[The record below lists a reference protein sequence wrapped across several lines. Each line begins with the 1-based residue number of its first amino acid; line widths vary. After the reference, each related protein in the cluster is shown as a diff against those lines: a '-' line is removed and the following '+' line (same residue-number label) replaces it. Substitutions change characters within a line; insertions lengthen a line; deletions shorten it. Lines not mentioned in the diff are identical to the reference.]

1 MMEYSLLGPFEVVR
15 DGQRVEIGTG
25 TQRALLAALLM
36 RSNQPTSTG
45 WLIDA
50 LWDDPP
56 ASAAK
61 IVQNC
66 VMRLR
71 RLLPDEVLLTR
82 GRGYALR
89 VAPGE
94 LDVDRFSHSL
104 ALGREAMHGGNC
116 ESALAHLDAALAA
129 WTGAPL
135 SDVGDQPFVDEEA
148 RRLDGLRLD
157 AVMDRLDAALA
168 LGRHGELVAEL
179 ERLVG
184 DQPLD
189 ERVRAQLMLALYR
202 SGRQTE
208 SLAIYRDG
216 RRVLV
221 DEVGV
226 EPGPALR
233 TLEQQILRHDP
244 TLDLPPPDL
253 PLERRSVRS
262 RRRRVVYA
270 GVAVCGAATFA
281 ALAGIVRNGD
291 ATPRVARPPDSVAVV
306 DPVTG
311 HVTAD
316 LAVGT
321 APSSIS
327 ASSGS
332 LWVANQGDESLT
344 KIDAVRRRVSI
355 ASLQLTTNGDSSITG
370 VAVANGGV
378 WALDSYVGSLTRVPV
393 IALARR
399 FAPGYDLYRTLLPA
413 SDRYANDYLTLT
425 SGSGHLWITSN
436 HFSKVF
442 ELSSGSAQVQRTIAV
457 PGHPVALTVAQGSI
471 WTVATHGTS
480 GVVAKIN
487 PVAHAIVARIP
498 VPGAPTALATGFGAV
513 WVAVPSRDRLYEID
527 PETNAVI
534 RTITVPGSPIAVAV
548 GAGGI
553 WIVEGTRRQL
563 LRIDPAS
570 GAADMK
576 IALNGTPHALAIA
589 SGRVWVVGA

>member
-1 MMEYSLLGPFEVVR
+1 MEYRLLGPFQVIR

-25 TQRALLAALLM
+25 MQRALLAALLLQP
-36 RSNQPTSTG
+36 NQPVSTG
-45 WLIDA
+45 RLIDA
-50 LWDDPP
+50 VWNDPP
-56 ASAAK
+56 ATAAK

-66 VMRLR
+66 VVRLR
-71 RLLPDEVLLTR
+71 RLLPAESLLTR
-82 GRGYALR
+82 DRGYALR

-104 ALGREAMHGGNC
+104 ALGREAIHRGNY
-116 ESALAHLDAALAA
+116 ESALEHLDVALAE

-135 SDVGDQPFVDEEA
+135 SDVGDQPFVEEEA
-148 RRLDGLRLD
+148 RRLDGIRVD
-157 AVMDRLDAALA
+157 AAMDRVDAALA
-168 LGRHGELVAEL
+168 LGRHGEVITEL
-179 ERLVG
+179 ERLV
-184 DQPLD
+184 DERPLD

-208 SLAIYRDG
+208 SLRIYREG
-216 RRVLV
+216 RRMLV
-221 DEVGV
+221 DELGV
-226 EPGPALR
+226 EPAPALR
-233 TLEQQILRHDP
+233 QLEQQILRHDP
-244 TLDLPPPDL
+244 AIDLPQPDPTL
-253 PLERRSVRS
+253 AGWLVKG
-262 RRRRVVYA
+262 RRRRVAYA
-270 GVAVCGAATFA
+270 GAALCFA
-281 ALAGIVRNGD
+281 AAFAVAAGIVRSGG
-291 ATPRVARPPDSVAVV
+291 AAPRVGTPPDSVAVV
-306 DPVTG
+306 DPTTG
-311 HVTAD
+311 RVAAD

-321 APSSIS
+321 APSSIA

-393 IALARR
+393 TALAQH
-399 FAPGYDLYRTLLPA
+399 FAPGYDLYRALLPA

-425 SGSGHLWITSN
+425 SGGGHLWITSN
-436 HFSKVF
+436 HFSAVF
-442 ELSSGSAQVQRTIAV
+442 ELSPGSAQVQRTIAV

-480 GVVAKIN
+480 GVVAKID

-498 VPGAPTALATGFGAV
+498 VPGVPTALATGFGAV
-513 WVAVPSRDRLYEID
+513 WVTVPNRDRLYEID
-527 PETNAVI
+527 AATNAVI

-589 SGRVWVVGA
+589 RGRVWVVGA